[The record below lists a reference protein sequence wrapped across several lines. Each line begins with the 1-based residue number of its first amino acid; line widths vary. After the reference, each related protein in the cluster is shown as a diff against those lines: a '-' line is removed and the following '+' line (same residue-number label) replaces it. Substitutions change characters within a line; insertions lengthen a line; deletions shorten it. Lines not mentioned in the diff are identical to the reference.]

1 MPPKI
6 NGFNYVF
13 TFPSN
18 INTSRHWQPGP
29 SLLGLCLLQLCAHS
43 LPGNV
48 QPCMTL
54 QSQAL
59 QGNLLNPLAQD
70 QVLWRSMGEGK
81 VETMVLSIHFTLM
94 RWMGVT
100 LSSTD
105 QNINSESFPLPS
117 AQWATP
123 HPTPEGSCLAS
134 AVSHISQLC
143 CAGLK
148 VPRPLPHSELG
159 QVGPGLCH
167 CACPAGISEGSHQIP
182 QTPVTPRGEQGS
194 SEMPPAPH
202 TCCKSEYYPLHMMQ
216 WALSPHCRGLP
227 GDVTR
232 GGQCPCAVAE
242 PTRKGQVNPL
252 IPPCAGQPAAMASW
266 QSWT

>member
-29 SLLGLCLLQLCAHS
+29 SLLGLCLSQLCAHS

-48 QPCMTL
+48 QPCVTL

-123 HPTPEGSCLAS
+123 HSTPEGSCLAS

-148 VPRPLPHSELG
+148 VPRPPPSFRA
-159 QVGPGLCH
+159 GPGGTWSLSLCLPCRH
-167 CACPAGISEGSHQIP
+167 L
-182 QTPVTPRGEQGS
+182 RGE
-194 SEMPPAPH
+194 
-202 TCCKSEYYPLHMMQ
+202 
-216 WALSPHCRGLP
+216 SPNP
-227 GDVTR
+227 SN
-232 GGQCPCAVAE
+232 PCD
-242 PTRKGQVNPL
+242 TKGR
-252 IPPCAGQPAAMASW
+252 AGQLRDATCPTHML
-266 QSWT
+266 